1 MIEITVIISVVSVS
15 AALFFGIKSAKRADI
30 SDIEERTRQ
39 NTEIKVKLDESISLL
54 KNMQDELKS
63 IIDRLTTDEKKLE
76 TLTVEFV
83 NLERRVD
90 RLEKGGNT

>member
-76 TLTVEFV
+76 TLTVEVV
-83 NLERRVD
+83 NL
-90 RLEKGGNT
+90 

>member
-76 TLTVEFV
+76 TLTVEVV

-90 RLEKGGNT
+90 RLEKGGRV